1 MNVKLTYICDNC
13 GAEVNL
19 KKYEHIKECS
29 YCGNFLVLVDSNV
42 EDKGLNKMLPFEVDL
57 DEAQQNLKAMK
68 YQKASIL
75 EKIYIPFYVCD
86 FDMIYYVHYYK
97 TTELGDNKT
106 TTEYKEFID
115 ANVKKYFSV
124 AVKELDGKII
134 GLEYLKK
141 DKIINYDPFIAGQ
154 HKIAQNDFV
163 YYENV
168 IEQISN
174 EIGLSIIEA
183 TNDRIDILS
192 SDCTEI
198 NENVDVV
205 LVPFYKAIIPNSKIV
220 YLLGQNI
227 KNDLKRKKIERTI
240 LFVSSVSAFIS
251 FAFLH
256 LNLWQMPLL
265 LKFIFYISLA
275 LFIITLLKSN
285 KKNKDINYKKKRIYR
300 KLKRF

>member
-13 GAEVNL
+13 GAEVNF
-19 KKYEHIKECS
+19 KKYEHVKECS
-29 YCGNFLVLVDSNV
+29 YCGNFLALVDSNV

-57 DEAQQNLKAMK
+57 EEAQKNLKAMM
-68 YQKASIL
+68 YRKATIL

-97 TTELGDNKT
+97 TTGYDDNET

-141 DKIINYDPFIAGQ
+141 DKTINYDPLIVGE
-154 HKIAQNDFV
+154 HKVAQNDFV

-168 IEQISN
+168 IEKISN
-174 EIGLSIIEA
+174 EIGLSIIGA
-183 TNDRIDILS
+183 DSNRIDILS

-205 LVPFYKAIIPNSKIV
+205 LVPFYKAITPNSKIV

-227 KNDLKRKKIERTI
+227 TVNLKRKKIERTVFI
-240 LFVSSVSAFIS
+240 ASALSALMS
-251 FAFLH
+251 FAILY
-256 LNLWQMPLL
+256 LKLLKIQLL
-265 LKFIFYISLA
+265 LKVIFYISLA
-275 LFIITLLKSN
+275 IFIIIPIIPN
-285 KKNKDINYKKKRIYR
+285 KKNKDINYRKKRIYR
-300 KLKRF
+300 RKR